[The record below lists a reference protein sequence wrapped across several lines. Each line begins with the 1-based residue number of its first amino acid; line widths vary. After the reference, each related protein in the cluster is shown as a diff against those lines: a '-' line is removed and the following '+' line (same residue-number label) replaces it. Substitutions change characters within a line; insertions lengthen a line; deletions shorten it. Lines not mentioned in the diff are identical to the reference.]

1 MQEVAKNSG
10 SQNVLDRQVPLY
22 SLQAGSKMLRRKQR
36 PGLLYGIPWW

>member
-22 SLQAGSKMLRRKQR
+22 SLQAGSKMLRRQR
-36 PGLLYGIPWW
+36 PLLLYGIPWW